1 MTSCEDR
8 PTVHHWSHDGTL
20 TVFRGMLGCSAHARR
35 LIHAPPRIQHPSLT
49 NSVWLVTS
57 LHGGLDNVSSGA
69 LRPLTS
75 DLNTP
80 RIDSYRF
87 SMANLEGMDRG
98 SQHQSLLQQHR
109 RTHSRSS
116 SEGNRM
122 LKLDSNDTDPLTK
135 SDGDK
140 NHVHMDPKWG
150 IVEHLPDL
158 YMERVYEDHE
168 LLVENLMMWTRD
180 SKNKLLFLE
189 RPDKT
194 ELFSAPES
202 FLLSQSDRSNTD
214 FDDHARAILLEVYY
228 GVGWRKKFK
237 SPTDFCFAIK
247 HPRLQQPKSSKY
259 IKFLCAEDQASLDRW
274 VMGIR
279 LAKHGRQLLD
289 SYRSLVDDLAQ
300 EDLDLLAHA
309 RSCSVSSIAGGSVSQ
324 PAGTPCSH
332 TSSEPD
338 QDQDQLQTSSAVTPT
353 YNHGFHNTVDGL
365 PGPRLRRRD
374 SSRSRASSS
383 SSSGCMSDGGA
394 PSSCCEVAFECDFPT
409 TGTIKRKPS
418 MNPKL
423 PLTSITRQLKE
434 LKDFLGGTRF
444 GSDEELKKTV
454 NTWLN
459 ELAAEEYNTGILKLV
474 NRYDKC
480 LNVGETVVEGSSP
493 PDTESRSGTL
503 TRNGTRQ
510 SRRRSS
516 NLSSE
521 ESGSNSSTLKRCHNH
536 HRGSNSG
543 SSSNAST
550 PIRERP
556 LELSPVESPARIPVN
571 EDGGEAFDALPPPP
585 PEMFQSTLSLD
596 SLPPPP
602 PPSELPVY
610 TDLGGS
616 SLSLL
621 SLPPP
626 PSPCID
632 SATLRKQQ
640 NLPPPPHQL
649 NKLPTPQSS
658 TSSTPTNVLS
668 PCTTPT
674 RTRPPCFSPPSSP
687 RASTTPRVPPKPTPV
702 ASRQGSLSRQ
712 QSQDSGG
719 SSHYAVPPYLAELK
733 AGSPLMARKASIT
746 NAEMYA
752 SGSSP
757 KSPNSPATPSP
768 PQSAVAPKSPI
779 LLTKQRT
786 RTATKKISFNFTPEE
801 IGGGSSGATTP
812 SSPTYGS
819 NKKPLPPKRSESTR
833 LSTTPSPKRLSD
845 ADSTLTPPPKD
856 FLKDLQRIMRK
867 KWQVA
872 QKCKL
877 DSSTTPHEVLGFRDP
892 PPPVADY
899 RETNVSNWVQE
910 HYGTRDNLY
919 ENVYLVGGNPS
930 VQEVTYASRSQTV
943 PSSVDYY
950 SRQQANSVAMA
961 IANKKRPPPPP
972 QSAARPRSCPRRG
985 CTDSTS
991 SASHSHA
998 DNTT

>member
-1 MTSCEDR
+1 MFGFYCWHS
-8 PTVHHWSHDGTL
+8 VH
-20 TVFRGMLGCSAHARR
+20 F
-35 LIHAPPRIQHPSLT
+35 
-49 NSVWLVTS
+49 
-57 LHGGLDNVSSGA
+57 
-69 LRPLTS
+69 
-75 DLNTP
+75 
-80 RIDSYRF
+80 F
-87 SMANLEGMDRG
+87 
-98 SQHQSLLQQHR
+98 LQ
-109 RTHSRSS
+109 
-116 SEGNRM
+116 
-122 LKLDSNDTDPLTK
+122 
-135 SDGDK
+135 
-140 NHVHMDPKWG
+140 
-150 IVEHLPDL
+150 
-158 YMERVYEDHE
+158 
-168 LLVENLMMWTRD
+168 
-180 SKNKLLFLE
+180 
-189 RPDKT
+189 
-194 ELFSAPES
+194 
-202 FLLSQSDRSNTD
+202 
-214 FDDHARAILLEVYY
+214 
-228 GVGWRKKFK
+228 
-237 SPTDFCFAIK
+237 
-247 HPRLQQPKSSKY
+247 
-259 IKFLCAEDQASLDRW
+259 
-274 VMGIR
+274 
-279 LAKHGRQLLD
+279 
-289 SYRSLVDDLAQ
+289 
-300 EDLDLLAHA
+300 
-309 RSCSVSSIAGGSVSQ
+309 
-324 PAGTPCSH
+324 
-332 TSSEPD
+332 
-338 QDQDQLQTSSAVTPT
+338 
-353 YNHGFHNTVDGL
+353 
-365 PGPRLRRRD
+365 
-374 SSRSRASSS
+374 
-383 SSSGCMSDGGA
+383 
-394 PSSCCEVAFECDFPT
+394 
-409 TGTIKRKPS
+409 
-418 MNPKL
+418 
-423 PLTSITRQLKE
+423 
-434 LKDFLGGTRF
+434 
-444 GSDEELKKTV
+444 
-454 NTWLN
+454 
-459 ELAAEEYNTGILKLV
+459 
-474 NRYDKC
+474 
-480 LNVGETVVEGSSP
+480 VGETVVEGSSP

-516 NLSSE
+516 NISSE

-556 LELSPVESPARIPVN
+556 LELSPVESPARVPANDVVQNGIETTEP
-571 EDGGEAFDALPPPP
+571 ESLGYELQDGVEAFDSLPPPP

-632 SATLRKQQ
+632 SATIRKQQ
-640 NLPPPPHQL
+640 NLPPPPPPHQM

-668 PCTTPT
+668 PSTTPT

-702 ASRQGSLSRQ
+702 TSRQGSLSRQ
-712 QSQDSGG
+712 QSLESGS

-746 NAEMYA
+746 NVT
-752 SGSSP
+752 GSSP
-757 KSPNSPATPSP
+757 KSPISPATPSSP

-801 IGGGSSGATTP
+801 IGGGSSCATTP

-919 ENVYLVGGNPS
+919 ENVYLVGGSPS

-950 SRQQANSVAMA
+950 SRQQVNSVAMA

-972 QSAARPRSCPRRG
+972 PKRSETTQLSTARL
-985 CTDSTS
+985 
-991 SASHSHA
+991 H
-998 DNTT
+998 